1 MTEPAT
7 YQAAGVDID
16 KANLFVERIK
26 PVVRNTFRTEVM
38 SGIGGFGAL
47 FRMDLTRW
55 RKPVL
60 ISSTDGVGTK
70 LRIAHWM
77 NRHDTIGIDLV
88 AMSVNDVLVQGAEPL
103 FFLDYFATGRI
114 DVETSVRVVEG
125 IARGCQDAGCA
136 LIGGETAEMP
146 GFYGD
151 GEYDLAG
158 FCVGAVEEERL
169 IDGSEV
175 RVGDVLVGIAS
186 SGLHSNGYSL
196 ARKVLFE
203 MRGLSVHDR
212 LDGLEGTVGEE
223 LLKPTR
229 IYVKPVL
236 NILKGFSVHG
246 LVHVTGGGFYDNIP
260 RIVRGATRA
269 VVRRDSW
276 TIPPVF
282 GVLRELG
289 GIEEREMFRVFNM
302 GIGMILVVPETEAP
316 EIVNRLEQLGETAWP
331 IGFIDR
337 REGDQAPLE
346 MVSP

>member
-60 ISSTDGVGTK
+60 VSSTDGVGTK

-114 DVETSVRVVEG
+114 DVDTSVQVVQG

-146 GFYGD
+146 GFYAD

-302 GIGMILVVPETEAP
+302 GIGMILVVSETEAP
-316 EIVNRLEQLGETAWP
+316 EIVNRLGQLGETAWP

>member
-1 MTEPAT
+1 MTDPAT

-16 KANLFVERIK
+16 KANRFVEEIK
-26 PVVRNTFRTEVM
+26 PLVRTTFRKEVL

-60 ISSTDGVGTK
+60 VSSTDGVGTK
-70 LRIAHWM
+70 LRVAHLV

-103 FFLDYFATGRI
+103 FFLDYLATGRI
-114 DVETSVRVVEG
+114 DVATSVQVVEG

-158 FCVGAVEEERL
+158 FCVGAVEEDRL

-196 ARKVLFE
+196 ARKVFFE
-203 MRGLSVHDR
+203 MGGLSVHDR
-212 LDGLEGTVGEE
+212 VDGLDETVGEE
-223 LLKPTR
+223 LLRPTR
-229 IYVKPVL
+229 IYVKAVL
-236 NILKGFSVHG
+236 NILKNFPVHG

-282 GVLRELG
+282 RVLQEMGR
-289 GIEEREMFRVFNM
+289 IEEREMFRVFNM
-302 GIGMILVVPETEAP
+302 GVGMILVVPEAEAP
-316 EIVNRLEQLGETAWP
+316 EILNRLEQLGETAWP
-331 IGFIDR
+331 IGTIDR
-337 REGDQAPLE
+337 REGDQPPLE